1 MSTRATPARSKQQSD
16 TSPSAQNELPDPNP
30 AGFTYFLDESIT
42 ITSLIH
48 AMRSA
53 NLDVKVLRE
62 EFHAG
67 AKDEDWLPV
76 AAAKGWI
83 LFTKDDRW
91 RFRRA
96 EKDILINANA
106 RAFVFVS
113 KSARAHE
120 IVETI
125 MACLGK
131 IARII
136 ATEPAPFVAHIL
148 LSKHINVVFPNRSK

>member
-1 MSTRATPARSKQQSD
+1 
-16 TSPSAQNELPDPNP
+16 
-30 AGFTYFLDESIT
+30 
-42 ITSLIH
+42 
-48 AMRSA
+48 MRSA

-148 LSKHINVVFPNRSK
+148 LSKRVNVVFPNRSK